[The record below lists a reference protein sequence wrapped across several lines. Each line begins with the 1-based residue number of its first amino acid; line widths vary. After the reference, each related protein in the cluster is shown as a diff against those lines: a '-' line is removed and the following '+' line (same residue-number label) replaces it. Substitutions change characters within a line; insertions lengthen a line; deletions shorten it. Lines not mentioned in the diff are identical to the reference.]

1 MPDLDVATLKARLS
15 GYEWRETMSC
25 LRFAPRWPDGS
36 TNRLYRKEAWRQRNP
51 RFGAV
56 MLLLV
61 RREDGLQVLLTERH
75 ASLKNHA
82 GELSLPGGRVEPDDA
97 SLQAAALRETM
108 EEVGLPP
115 EAIEV
120 WGRLD
125 GVYVPPSNFLVAP
138 FTGLVLDPSGLRPRD
153 EEVHAIVEVP
163 LARLFE
169 PDAVGH
175 MKDPTGRDVDYYG
188 WQQHRV
194 WGATARILNN
204 LCEALGERCEPSH
217 LE

>member
-1 MPDLDVATLKARLS
+1 MPELDVGQLKARLL
-15 GYEWRETMSC
+15 GYQWREIMSC

-36 TNRLYRKEAWRQRNP
+36 TNRLYQRERWRERQP
-51 RFGAV
+51 RSGAV

-61 RREDGLQVLLTERH
+61 PRHEGLRVLLTERH
-75 ASLKNHA
+75 ASLKDHA

-97 SLQAAALRETM
+97 SLQAAALRETF
-108 EEVGLPP
+108 EEVGLPA

-138 FTGLVLDPSGLRPRD
+138 FAGLVLDPSRLLPRD
-153 EEVHAIVEVP
+153 EEVTAIVEVP

-169 PDAVGH
+169 AESVGR
-175 MKDPTGRDVDYYG
+175 MKDPTDRDVAYYG

-204 LCEALGERCEPSH
+204 LCEALGQSCDPSH
-217 LE
+217 QE